1 MFTTWLIVALF
12 KFVFAI
18 VLVYFAI
25 YLPAR
30 FTGFMRKR
38 LPDGWVKKYLFTS
51 MFLWGSSD
59 SGSGHASAPAK
70 PLKNTL
76 DDPSVTSRVA
86 GE

>member
-18 VLVYFAI
+18 VLVYFAS
-25 YLPAR
+25 YLPAM
-30 FTGFMRKR
+30 FSAFMRRR
-38 LPDGWVKKYLFTS
+38 LKDGWVKKYLFTN

-59 SGSGHASAPAK
+59 SGSRNTASPTN

-76 DDPSVTSRVA
+76 DDSSVTRRVL

>member
-1 MFTTWLIVALF
+1 MLTTWLFTAVF
-12 KFVFAI
+12 KTIGAV

-30 FTGFMRKR
+30 FSASVRRR

-51 MFLWGSSD
+51 MFLWGSAD
-59 SGSGHASAPAK
+59 SSAANASTPSN
-70 PLKNTL
+70 PLKDTL
-76 DDPSVTSRVA
+76 DDPSVTRRVS